1 MRQRRTAAAPQEQAR
16 QNGLSPALLLSG
28 AVGFLAL
35 PSAVL
40 AFATGIEGRPA
51 TLADPEASL
60 AELPATANPLPGQAL
75 PGQPLLAR
83 QMTVPGLTRGPQ
95 FRFTPAGNTT
105 RPDRSVTVAVRLA
118 PGATDVIT
126 VRAPLAGGIFAN
138 GLGKLRIAPTAYSLG
153 VSRGFQNFVIPGELH
168 RTDALDLAG
177 FKLGPKAATSATD
190 EPSRLNA
197 RLALDQREKTGR
209 APRTLEASG
218 EQTVDFGGSYRLTR
232 NIDVTA
238 GVRYSQDRDRMVT
251 VVPDG
256 QKDSQ
261 AVYVGTQ
268 FRF

>member
-1 MRQRRTAAAPQEQAR
+1 MARVGSGTAQGKGQP
-16 QNGLSPALLLSG
+16 GLSPAVLLSL
-28 AVGFLAL
+28 AVFCLAL

-40 AFATGIEGRPA
+40 AFTSDFGN
-51 TLADPEASL
+51 EA
-60 AELPATANPLPGQAL
+60 APGATAANELAVLPPA
-75 PGQPLLAR
+75 PSPLLAR
-83 QMTVPGLTRGPQ
+83 PLTVPGLTRGQ
-95 FRFTPAGNTT
+95 LFRFTPAGNTT
-105 RPDRSVTVAVRLA
+105 RPGRSVTVAVRVD
-118 PGATDVIT
+118 PGSTNAIT
-126 VRAPLAGGIFAN
+126 VHAPLSAGLFGA

-168 RTDALDLAG
+168 RNDTPDLAA
-177 FKLGPKAATSATD
+177 FKLGPKVAVGTPAD
-190 EPSRLNA
+190 EPSRLAA

-209 APRTLEASG
+209 APRTLEAIG
-218 EQTVDFGGSYRLTR
+218 EQTVDIGGSYRLTR

>member
-1 MRQRRTAAAPQEQAR
+1 MRKARAAASQRGGA
-16 QNGLSPALLLSG
+16 NGLSPAVLLTG
-28 AVGFLAL
+28 AVICLAL

-40 AFATGIEGRPA
+40 AFSSGFDRQPERAAETGE
-51 TLADPEASL
+51 SL
-60 AELPATANPLPGQAL
+60 AVLPPNTAS
-75 PGQPLLAR
+75 PLLAR
-83 QMTVPGLTRGPQ
+83 PMTVPGLTRGQ
-95 FRFTPAGNTT
+95 LFRFTPAGNTT
-105 RPDRSVTVAVRLA
+105 RPDRSVTVAVRVDPDSA
-118 PGATDVIT
+118 GAIT
-126 VRAPLAGGIFAN
+126 VRAPLPQGLFGGS
-138 GLGKLRIAPTAYSLG
+138 LGKLRIAPTAYSLG

-168 RTDALDLAG
+168 RTDSPDLAA
-177 FKLGPKAATSATD
+177 FKLGPKAAASAPE
-190 EPSRLNA
+190 EPSRLAA

>member
-1 MRQRRTAAAPQEQAR
+1 MMRQRRTAAAPREQAR

-40 AFATGIEGRPA
+40 AFASGIEGRPA
-51 TLADPEASL
+51 GLADSEASL
-60 AELPATANPLPGQAL
+60 AELPATATPL

-83 QMTVPGLTRGPQ
+83 PMTVPGLTRGAQ

-126 VRAPLAGGIFAN
+126 VRAPLAGAVFGN

-168 RTDALDLAG
+168 RTDAPDLAG
-177 FKLGPKAATSATD
+177 FKLGPKAAAPGTD